1 MRKVIYSMFV
11 SLDGF
16 IEGLNR
22 NLDWH
27 IVNEELHKYVND
39 QQGEI
44 DTYLY
49 GRRMYEAMSY
59 WETADKNPSSPE
71 YEIEFA
77 HIWKRVPKI
86 VFSKTL
92 ERVEGNARLVR
103 DNIAEEITKLKAQP
117 GKNMTLGGADL
128 ASTFMRLGLIDEYH
142 LYIHPVILGSG
153 TPMFRSPD
161 DKMNL
166 RLVETHPFRSG
177 VVLLRYQQ
185 AGKEHTSAR
194 ISERS
199 KT

>member
-16 IEGLNR
+16 IEGPNR

-27 IVNEELHKYVND
+27 IVNEELHQYVND
-39 QQGEI
+39 QQSEI

-49 GRRMYEAMSY
+49 GRRMYEVMAY

-71 YEIEFA
+71 YVIEFA
-77 HIWKRVPKI
+77 HIWKSIPKI

-92 ERVEGNARLVR
+92 EQVEGNARLVR

-117 GKNMTLGGADL
+117 GKDMTLGGADL

-153 TPMFRSPD
+153 TPMFWALD
-161 DKMNL
+161 DRINL
-166 RLVETHPFRSG
+166 RLVETRTFGSG
-177 VVLLRYQQ
+177 VVYLRYQS
-185 AGKEHTSAR
+185 GREP
-194 ISERS
+194 
-199 KT
+199 